1 MKILVVTTWFPS
13 PGSPAQAPF
22 NLEHAKAIQILHDVR
37 VVHVRLGSSLP
48 TAMESY
54 DGLPVQRI
62 SLDPRRPW
70 TALSMLRLLLKE
82 SSTADVLHTMA
93 FSSALVAVL
102 PALLRRV
109 PWVHSEHWSGVTN
122 PRNVAGLWPRFAWL
136 RWVLRLPHAV
146 TGVTAELVEKLQ
158 TFARPE
164 AAVLVP
170 CVVANERPLMPPPAD
185 ERLRL
190 VAVGGLVPGKRPL
203 LAIRTIA
210 ALKES
215 GQDVHLSWVGDGP
228 LRREAEELIAEL
240 KLGGN
245 VTLVGTVP
253 PTEVFAFF
261 EEAHLFF
268 LPTAHE
274 NFFTSAAEA
283 LSAGRAVV
291 VPRVGGFTDYVTAA
305 NGVLVDDDSP
315 ESLAAAIVAAR
326 RTFAGAD
333 PAAIAAPI
341 RDRFSRNTV
350 GRLFEDVYGRVLA
363 ATATGGG
370 RQRG

>member
-13 PGSPAQAPF
+13 AGSPAQAPF
-22 NLEHAKAIQILHDVR
+22 NLEHAKAIQRLHDVR
-37 VVHVRLGSSLP
+37 VVHMRLGSGLP
-48 TAMESY
+48 AATETY
-54 DGLPVQRI
+54 DGLPVRRI

-70 TALSMLRLLLKE
+70 TALSVLRLLRE
-82 SSTADVLHTMA
+82 CSTADVLHTMA
-93 FSSALVAVL
+93 FSSALVAAL
-102 PALLRRV
+102 PALLRRM

-158 TFARPE
+158 VFARPG

-170 CVVANERPLMPPPAD
+170 CVVANERPLQPLPAGD
-185 ERLRL
+185 RLRL

-203 LAIRTIA
+203 LAIRTVA

-215 GQDVHLSWVGDGP
+215 GHDVHLSWVGDGP
-228 LRREAEELIAEL
+228 LRPEAEELITEL
-240 KLGGN
+240 KLDGN

-253 PTEVFAFF
+253 PAEVFAFF
-261 EEAHLFF
+261 ERAHLFF

-291 VPRVGGFTDYVTAA
+291 VPRVGGFTDYVTPA
-305 NGVLVDDDSP
+305 NGVLVDDASP

-326 RTFAGAD
+326 RTFAEID
-333 PAAIAAPI
+333 PSAIAAPI
-341 RDRFSRNTV
+341 RARFSRSTV
-350 GRLFEDVYGRVLA
+350 GRLFEDIYDRVP
-363 ATATGGG
+363 ATKGTTRRRRHG
-370 RQRG
+370 